1 MVGLTW
7 TPQCWCLEWGP
18 CLICY
23 FWFVLLLMGKLAK
36 LVVCFYV
43 RWATM
48 QVECG
53 IFVDV
58 GVAFGAI
65 QIKGHKI
72 VKVSKNIGYLC
83 HCALLLYLG

>member
-1 MVGLTW
+1 
-7 TPQCWCLEWGP
+7 
-18 CLICY
+18 
-23 FWFVLLLMGKLAK
+23 
-36 LVVCFYV
+36 
-43 RWATM
+43 M

-72 VKVSKNIGYLC
+72 VKVSKILAICAIVLC
-83 HCALLLYLG
+83 CCIWISSLVRMEFLNHFGILVGAMVFCGEVGRVGVEDACLWSMSIRLD

>member
-1 MVGLTW
+1 MGTL
-7 TPQCWCLEWGP
+7 LN
-18 CLICY
+18 
-23 FWFVLLLMGKLAK
+23 LLLL
-36 LVVCFYV
+36 VCFVIDGQTCQVGCLFYV
-43 RWATM
+43 WWATM

>member
-1 MVGLTW
+1 
-7 TPQCWCLEWGP
+7 
-18 CLICY
+18 
-23 FWFVLLLMGKLAK
+23 MGKLAK

-72 VKVSKNIGYLC
+72 VKVSKILAICAIVLCCCIWISSLVRMEFLKSLWDSSGGYGVLW
-83 HCALLLYLG
+83 GGG

>member
-1 MVGLTW
+1 
-7 TPQCWCLEWGP
+7 
-18 CLICY
+18 
-23 FWFVLLLMGKLAK
+23 
-36 LVVCFYV
+36 
-43 RWATM
+43 M

-72 VKVSKNIGYLC
+72 VKVSNNIGYLC